1 MGFYGPEPF
10 DTAKAFYVWTGLNE
24 PGHFSVEVTG
34 NAPNFTSGIQLD
46 RDRDF
51 VCGLRIDVMGWTGP
65 LGAGSTPYRV
75 RGTFPGMFVPK
86 IVVAGTNGVKLITV
100 EEIPHTKVEAFL
112 KEQASAKAAAA
123 AA

>member
-51 VCGLRIDVMGWTGP
+51 VGGLRIDVMGWTGP

-112 KEQASAKAAAA
+112 KEQASAKAVATAA
-123 AA
+123 